1 MKEGYEG
8 ITIAGLMLAAV
19 LVVISILKLWF

>member
-8 ITIAGLMLAAV
+8 ITIAGLMLVAA
-19 LVVISILKLWF
+19 LVVISILKFLF

>member
-8 ITIAGLMLAAV
+8 ITIAGLMLAAA
-19 LVVISILKLWF
+19 LVVISILKFLF